1 MSKNQSCYAK
11 VLLTNLADI
20 TTDVYSLAGQ
30 NIPIIKSARRKSIA
44 VKRIQQEVVIE
55 VPKGISKLRLKATLD
70 KHQSWLLKQIDKQ
83 QQIKQQKFL
92 GLAGERFEYLGESYH
107 CYWSD
112 EPPVNARKLSDYE
125 VNHDLNTFRMY
136 FKNGLSQ
143 SKKQQLTFKALQAFY
158 NEQAQSYIASKLH
171 EYAEVM
177 QLTYKNLTIKTYK
190 SRWGSCYPDGRI
202 QFNWRLMQAP
212 AWVVDYVVVHEL
224 AHLRHANHS
233 AAFWQ
238 LVDAFYPQTPEAKQ
252 QLKIHG
258 HRWIEFL
265 NPQ

>member
-1 MSKNQSCYAK
+1 MSTNQSCYAK
-11 VLLTNLADI
+11 AILTTLANI

-112 EPPVNARKLSDYE
+112 ELPVNARKLSDYE

-136 FKNGLSQ
+136 FKNGLDS
-143 SKKQQLTFKALQAFY
+143 T
-158 NEQAQSYIASKLH
+158 ASSSF
-171 EYAEVM
+171 
-177 QLTYKNLTIKTYK
+177 T
-190 SRWGSCYPDGRI
+190 
-202 QFNWRLMQAP
+202 
-212 AWVVDYVVVHEL
+212 
-224 AHLRHANHS
+224 
-233 AAFWQ
+233 
-238 LVDAFYPQTPEAKQ
+238 
-252 QLKIHG
+252 
-258 HRWIEFL
+258 
-265 NPQ
+265 